1 MAKNITPVYS
11 LDARF
16 STDGTAANTSP
27 VGVTLTTAANDYT
40 GIAAANAVV
49 FTADA
54 VEGGYVQRLRLRA
67 LGTNVATVLRIYINN
82 GGVATTAAN
91 NTYIDEIA
99 LPATTA
105 SAVALTGPSL
115 ARILNLRLPL
125 GFRIVVG
132 LATAV
137 AAGWKVTA
145 EGAKY

>member
-16 STDGTAANTSP
+16 STDGTATSASP
-27 VGVTLTTAANDYT
+27 VGVTLTAAANDYT
-40 GIAAANAVV
+40 GISANNAVV

-54 VEGGYVQRLRLRA
+54 TEGGYVQRLIMRA
-67 LGTNVATVLRIYINN
+67 IGTNVATVLRIYINN
-82 GGVATTAAN
+82 GGAVTTAAN

-99 LPATTA
+99 LPASTA
-105 SAVALTGPSL
+105 SATALTGPAL
-115 ARILNLRLPL
+115 ARVLNKRLPA